1 MTDSRHSY
9 VDLHLHSVYSD
20 GSFTPGEIVSDAEK
34 KGLSALILTDHD
46 TTEGTSLML
55 KACAQAGI
63 RTIPGIEISCT
74 WKDKSIHILGYG
86 MDYRNGHFQKQLA
99 EWQGD
104 RERRNRAITEK
115 LRKGGYD
122 ISMKQLHAHFPGAI
136 LTRAHIAVYMAEK
149 QMVPDKNAV
158 FSSLIGKGLSLLCS
172 QKTDPARRCCAV
184 SSLPRRRS
192 GLCSSDSH
200 PYDPGDAGF
209 LHRISGRARLKGME
223 GYYSGYTVEDEAL
236 VAEIAAKYGLILTG
250 GSDFHGTAKPSISI
264 GTGKGG
270 LRVPFSC
277 YESLISM
284 TGNRS

>member
-158 FSSLIGKGLSLLCS
+158 FSSLIGKGC
-172 QKTDPARRCCAV
+172 PYYV
-184 SSLPRRRS
+184 PRK
-192 GLCSSDSH
+192 
-200 PYDPGDAGF
+200 PIPPGDAVRF
-209 LHRISGRARLKGME
+209 LLSHGGVPVFVHPILTRMTPEMLDSFTGYLAELGLKGME